1 MHMDYPDLVA
11 ASQPEALRAALAAH
25 TEELRNAAH
34 EHHGGELVSVRQTT
48 YKGHEIV
55 VRTTYDITVDGE
67 PFNVHLTIDND
78 GRVHYH
84 GLPTRDFPSVIG
96 LVEKAIDVFGDEF
109 GPGSSGEPADPEP
122 PPQQHDHSGHDH
134 SGHDHPGGA

>member
-1 MHMDYPDLVA
+1 MDYPGLVA
-11 ASQPEALRAALAAH
+11 ASQPEALRAALAANA
-25 TEELRNAAH
+25 EELRHAAQ
-34 EHHGGELVSVRQTT
+34 EHHGGELVSVRRAT

-55 VRTTYDITVDGE
+55 VRTTYEIIVNGQ

-78 GRVHYH
+78 GRVYYH

-109 GPGSSGEPADPEP
+109 GPGSPDQPVDHEPDPHH
-122 PPQQHDHSGHDH
+122 HDHSG
-134 SGHDHPGGA
+134 GA

>member
-1 MHMDYPDLVA
+1 MDYSGLVA
-11 ASQPEALRAALAAH
+11 ASQPEALRAALAANA
-25 TEELRNAAH
+25 EKLRHAAQ
-34 EHHGGELVSVRQTT
+34 EHHGGELVSVRQAT

-55 VRTTYDITVDGE
+55 VRTSYEITVDGR

-96 LVEKAIDVFGDEF
+96 LVKKAIDIFGDEF
-109 GPGSSGEPADPEP
+109 SPGTP
-122 PPQQHDHSGHDH
+122 
-134 SGHDHPGGA
+134 

>member
-1 MHMDYPDLVA
+1 MDYADLVA
-11 ASQPEALRAALAAH
+11 ASRPEALRAALAANA
-25 TEELRNAAH
+25 EALRHAAQ
-34 EHHGGELVSVRQTT
+34 EHHGGELVSVRQAT
-48 YKGHEIV
+48 YKDHEIV
-55 VRTTYDITVDGE
+55 VRTTYEITVDGQ

-109 GPGSSGEPADPEP
+109 SPGSPDQPVVPE
-122 PPQQHDHSGHDH
+122 QQPHHHDHDHSV
-134 SGHDHPGGA
+134 GA

>member
-1 MHMDYPDLVA
+1 MDYPDLVA
-11 ASQPEALRAALAAH
+11 ASQPEALRAALAA
-25 TEELRNAAH
+25 NADKLQHAAE
-34 EHHGGELVSVRQTT
+34 EHHGGGGLESVRQAT

-55 VRTTYDITVDGE
+55 VRTSYAITVDGR

-109 GPGSSGEPADPEP
+109 GPPDQPADPEP
-122 PPQQHDHSGHDH
+122 EPEPH
-134 SGHDHPGGA
+134 GHDHPGGA

>member
-1 MHMDYPDLVA
+1 MEYQDLVA
-11 ASQPEALRAALAAH
+11 ASQPEALKAALAANA
-25 TEELRNAAH
+25 EELRHAAQ
-34 EHHGGELVSVRQTT
+34 EHHGGELASVRHTT

-55 VRTTYDITVDGE
+55 VRTTYEITVDGE

-109 GPGSSGEPADPEP
+109 GPGSPDQPADPEP
-122 PPQQHDHSGHDH
+122 PPHQHDHH
-134 SGHDHPGGA
+134 GHDHPGGA